1 LEKVVALVWIGCGCG
16 VRAVYVEAP
25 GVEPPMEDMP
35 FVAPP
40 FDRIVGLDVD
50 WTEMGIKMSSCP
62 EKERRV
68 SHAMVATGALWDIR
82 DLLSYRR
89 PLYSHPLT
97 TRG

>member
-1 LEKVVALVWIGCGCG
+1 MTVPSPVVAKRCRSGGSSVATRMEKVVALVWIGCGCG

-25 GVEPPMEDMP
+25 GFEPPMEDMP

-62 EKERRV
+62 EKGGL
-68 SHAMVATGALWDIR
+68 AMPW
-82 DLLSYRR
+82 
-89 PLYSHPLT
+89 
-97 TRG
+97 